1 MTTNVDTM
9 QTNGHAM
16 VMPSG
21 EKMPY
26 GGTIPNG
33 EPMSNGTTFGEKML
47 PVDSIDKN
55 QNDPTYDPG
64 KDCLYETHYE

>member
-26 GGTIPNG
+26 DSTIPNG
-33 EPMSNGTTFGEKML
+33 EPLSNGTTFGEKML

-55 QNDPTYDPG
+55 QIDPTYDPG
-64 KDCLYETHYE
+64 QDFYQERH